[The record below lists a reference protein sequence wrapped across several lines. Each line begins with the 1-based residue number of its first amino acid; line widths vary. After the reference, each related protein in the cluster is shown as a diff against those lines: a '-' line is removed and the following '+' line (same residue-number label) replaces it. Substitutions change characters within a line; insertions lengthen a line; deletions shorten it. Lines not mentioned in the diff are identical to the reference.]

1 MKCAFALCLVGLV
14 ATSACQEPAQTR
26 SKEAGEIHL
35 PSDRTNVPE
44 QASTS
49 RPQNKSFLAIQAIA
63 LAAVPG
69 EVLQVDLEHEDGQDI
84 YEIKILT
91 QTGRVIE
98 IEIEAAT
105 GSILKQEVE

>member
-1 MKCAFALCLVGLV
+1 MKRAFALCLLALV
-14 ATSACQEPAQTR
+14 ATSACQEPAQTHQKDA
-26 SKEAGEIHL
+26 SQVNL
-35 PSDRTNVPE
+35 PSDQTIGPT
-44 QASTS
+44 QTSTS
-49 RPQNKSFLAIQAIA
+49 RPQSKSFLAIQAIA

-69 EVLQVDLEHEDGQDI
+69 EVLQVDLENEDGQDI

-98 IEIEAAT
+98 IEVEAAT

>member
-1 MKCAFALCLVGLV
+1 MKRALALCLVGLV

-26 SKEAGEIHL
+26 PKEVGEVYL
-35 PSDRTNVPE
+35 PSDQTIGPS
-44 QASTS
+44 QTSTS
-49 RPQNKSFLAIQAIA
+49 RLQNKSFLAIQAIA

-69 EVLQVDLEHEDGQDI
+69 EVLQVDLENEDGQDI

-98 IEIEAAT
+98 VEIDAAT